1 VDFLLAAG
9 LVVVALMLL
18 ALVQLVRFALRFL
31 RDEVEMEPG
40 GSFGRQLVRRGEHDS
55 PRSPG
60 GR

>member
-1 VDFLLAAG
+1 
-9 LVVVALMLL
+9 MLL
-18 ALVQLVRFALRFL
+18 ALVRLVRFALWFL